1 MVMKYKDLTGKKF
14 GRLLVLERIE
24 NKTYKCGASTVQYLC
39 ECECGSKTI
48 VLAYRLRRGTT
59 KSCGC
64 LRRDM
69 GKESLFK
76 HGHGGERIYR
86 IWVHMRERC
95 EKPNVR
101 EYEHYG
107 GRGITVCD
115 EWKNNF
121 EPFYEWA
128 ITHGYE
134 ESLTIDRIDTNGNY
148 EPSNCRWSTKK
159 AQANNRR
166 NNRFLTYNGQCKN
179 VTQWAEE
186 KGINP
191 NTLFTQL
198 ERGWSVERALEV
210 TKTNG
215 RLHP

>member
-1 MVMKYKDLTGKKF
+1 MKFKNLTSEKF
-14 GRLLVLERIE
+14 GRLLVLGRAK
-24 NKTYKCGASTVQYLC
+24 NKTYKCGASVVQYIC
-39 ECECGSKTI
+39 ECDCGNKVI
-48 VLAYRLRRGTT
+48 VSANGLRSGHT

-64 LRRDM
+64 LRREM

-76 HGHGGERIYR
+76 HGHGNERIYR

-101 EYEHYG
+101 EYKHYG
-107 GRGITVCD
+107 ERGIVVCD

-121 EPFYEWA
+121 ESFYEWA

-134 ESLTIDRIDTNGNY
+134 ECLTIDRIDTNGNY
-148 EPSNCRWSTKK
+148 EPSNCRWVTMKV
-159 AQANNRR
+159 QTNNRR
-166 NNRFLTYNGQCKN
+166 NNHLITYNGQSKT

-191 NTLFTQL
+191 STVFTRL
-198 ERGWSVERALEV
+198 SRGWSIERALG
-210 TKTNG
+210 KSN
-215 RLHP
+215 L